1 MRFPLSL
8 VILTIGL
15 ANCGGGSSPSGPSNP
30 TPTPGPTATPAP
42 EPTPTPAPAPTPTP
56 TPTPDPSPSV
66 LRTATIRGA
75 NGHGAS
81 GSARIVSRS
90 GQQVLELGADFRIDS
105 GRNDVYLANNA
116 NGVSSSDLNLG
127 DMKAVSGAQSY
138 DIPGD
143 GTGYRY
149 VLLWC
154 RPFQI
159 PIALGELR

>member
-1 MRFPLSL
+1 M
-8 VILTIGL
+8 
-15 ANCGGGSSPSGPSNP
+15 
-30 TPTPGPTATPAP
+30 
-42 EPTPTPAPAPTPTP
+42 
-56 TPTPDPSPSV
+56 
-66 LRTATIRGA
+66 
-75 NGHGAS
+75 
-81 GSARIVSRS
+81 SRS

-105 GRNDVYLANNA
+105 GRNDVYLANGA

>member
-1 MRFPLSL
+1 MRLTLAL
-8 VILTIGL
+8 VFLTVVV
-15 ANCGGGSSPSGPSNP
+15 ANCGGGALPGGPSSPA
-30 TPTPGPTATPAP
+30 PTPGPTPVPAP
-42 EPTPTPAPAPTPTP
+42 EPTPAPTPTP
-56 TPTPDPSPSV
+56 TPISDPTPSV
-66 LRTATIRGA
+66 LRTAAIRGA
-75 NGHGAS
+75 NGHGA
-81 GSARIVSRS
+81 GGTARIVSHS

-105 GRNDVYLANNA
+105 GRNDVYLAMSA
-116 NGVSSSDLNLG
+116 NGISPGDQNLG

-143 GTGYRY
+143 GTRYPY